1 MKRLNAKRIKE
12 LTKEYKQ
19 EFKDFWEWKT
29 EQAIAY
35 ELAKDFIFNAHL
47 EFDAYLDKHYKEYWG
62 EIFRKRADLR
72 IDALKETVEYYSY
85 DF

>member
-1 MKRLNAKRIKE
+1 MKRLNAKKIKK

-35 ELAKDFIFNAHL
+35 ELAKDFIYNAQL
-47 EFDAYLDKHYKEYWG
+47 EFESYLNTHYKEYWG
-62 EIFRKRADLR
+62 EIFRKRGNLWL
-72 IDALKETVEYYSY
+72 DALKETVEYSTY